1 MFVAYFYLMA
11 IIMIDIVWLVSSLI
25 AAVWTAYSR
34 PKVSVTESL
43 WRATFQKYTL
53 ASDDGDCAIN
63 YPIPFDALYL

>member
-43 WRATFQKYTL
+43 
-53 ASDDGDCAIN
+53 
-63 YPIPFDALYL
+63 